1 MKLFELY
8 QQNTLQGTN
17 NLKRISEAVEN
28 KTGAVITVGN
38 TQVKLGIN
46 SARYVFSLY
55 ETAVANG
62 TSEQFLEGLANLNP
76 TMVMENDNTM
86 RHIVS
91 KFKHEV
97 KNFLAGGDMSDDLY
111 HALYDYYSDHG
122 EMPYGTMK
130 GRDGDPYEWVHMRFD
145 RDVHDYAG
153 GGNPDIPAL
162 PTAVMPSMPRQESMY
177 ESKKTKM
184 KEGWDDM
191 MADVRAR
198 ADKEAP
204 GATGKFDRSKNPDSG
219 GTVYSRKYNQD
230 TGQSIETGRDAEG
243 KTKEKR
249 SVGRPNSGIS
259 GEDEVGTK
267 FTDYGSWYH
276 KSKRTHAERKI
287 AGSKNHAVAVVPKGK
302 KYLIVGKWE
311 DGAGTLFSSPSELV
325 TLADL
330 GEYKS
335 AKGRP
340 KKVREWIETLRFV
353 SEGVA
358 GPKNCWPGHRKVGT
372 QPGTGK
378 NAGKRVND
386 CEKIK
391 EELDDDQKRVGQVGG
406 KEPAKKIGTVLGTS
420 PKQHPFKGRLV
431 GE

>member
-28 KTGAVITVGN
+28 KTAAVITVGT

-46 SARYVFSLY
+46 SARYVFGLY
-55 ETAVANG
+55 ETAVQNG

-86 RHIVS
+86 RHIVG

-97 KNFLAGGDMSDDLY
+97 KNFIAGDELSDDLY

-145 RDVHDYAG
+145 QDVHDYTG
-153 GGNPDIPAL
+153 GNNPDIPAL
-162 PTAVMPSMPRQESMY
+162 PPATMPMTPRQESMY

-198 ADKEAP
+198 ADKETP
-204 GATGKFDRSKNPDSG
+204 GATGKFDRKSTG
-219 GTVYSRKYNQD
+219 TGTVYSRKYD
-230 TGQSIETGRDAEG
+230 ADSGQSIEPKKDAEG
-243 KTKEKR
+243 KSPVKR
-249 SVGRPNSGIS
+249 SRGRPSAAASSTEG
-259 GEDEVGTK
+259 GTS
-267 FTDYGSWYH
+267 FADYNSWYH
-276 KSKRTHAERKI
+276 KSKRTHSERKI
-287 AGSKNHAVAVVPKGK
+287 VGSRAGAVAVVPKGK
-302 KYLIVGKWE
+302 KYLVVGNWE
-311 DGAGTLFSSPSELV
+311 SDSGMLFDKPNEMLSLE
-325 TLADL
+325 DL
-330 GEYKS
+330 KAFKS

-353 SEGVA
+353 SEGETTKTA
-358 GPKNCWPGHRKVGT
+358 
-372 QPGTGK
+372 TGIK
-378 NAGKRVND
+378 HTAKGKYGASEDDKEAEGLNKSLTSKLD
-386 CEKIK
+386 KSMGIK
-391 EELDDDQKRVGQVGG
+391 HDHGN
-406 KEPAKKIGTVLGTS
+406 KK
-420 PKQHPFKGRLV
+420 K
-431 GE
+431 